1 VTIQIPPR
9 DPDVLRRYEEAGV
22 TRAVHML
29 RPGDAADAGSAERKL
44 DEWTE
49 RIQAYQ

>member
-1 VTIQIPPR
+1 
-9 DPDVLRRYEEAGV
+9 
-22 TRAVHML
+22 ML
-29 RPGDAADAGSAERKL
+29 RAGDAADPGSAERKL

>member
-1 VTIQIPPR
+1 VTLQIPPR
-9 DPDVLRRYEEAGV
+9 DPEVLHRYEEVGV

-29 RPGDAADAGSAERKL
+29 RPSDAADADSAERKL

-49 RIQAYQ
+49 RIQAY